1 MGELGLFY
9 RLAGVVMVGK
19 SFVGKGGQN
28 PIEPAKLASAIL
40 HGPHVANFADVY
52 TLLDEAGGAAP
63 ARDAD
68 ELGRML
74 AALFADPARLR
85 AMARAAARAVE
96 TQGGA
101 ADRVMQALTPF
112 LPAAKARAPI

>member
-19 SFVGKGGQN
+19 SFVGEGGQN

-52 TLLDEAGGAAP
+52 ALLDEAGG
-63 ARDAD
+63 
-68 ELGRML
+68 
-74 AALFADPARLR
+74 
-85 AMARAAARAVE
+85 
-96 TQGGA
+96 GGA
-101 ADRVMQALTPF
+101 GARRRRTRRRRSPRCSPTP
-112 LPAAKARAPI
+112 RG